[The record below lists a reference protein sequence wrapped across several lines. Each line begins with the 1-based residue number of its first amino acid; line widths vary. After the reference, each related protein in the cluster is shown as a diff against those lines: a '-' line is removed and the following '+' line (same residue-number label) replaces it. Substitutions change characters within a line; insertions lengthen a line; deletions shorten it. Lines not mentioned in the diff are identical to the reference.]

1 MTMRRSVALQVEARA
16 LDEIAVLSKDYDTLN
31 LLLVYF
37 SQHPVLLPRLI
48 DMRRR
53 TKERLELAQARRN
66 AASEHI

>member
-1 MTMRRSVALQVEARA
+1 MNRDVALGIEARA
-16 LDEIAVLSKDYDTLN
+16 LDEIAVLSRDYDTFN

-53 TKERLELAQARRN
+53 TKERLDAAQARRN
-66 AASEHI
+66 AASLHI

>member
-1 MTMRRSVALQVEARA
+1 MRRSVALGIEARA
-16 LDEIAVLSKDYDTLN
+16 LDEIAVLSKDYDTLT
-31 LLLVYF
+31 LLLVYH

-53 TKERLELAQARRN
+53 AKATLERAQARRD